1 MEKQIPTKELIIEI
15 MQKSESSR
23 NSDFTLYAE
32 YIKYYYPKMDKSQY
46 YDVLQHNQK
55 YKLHSFK
62 GIERLRRKIQ
72 EEARKNN
79 DISLLSN
86 KQIAKRRK
94 ELEQEYREEYKPKKT
109 RY

>member
-15 MQKSESSR
+15 MKKSESSR

-32 YIKYYYPKMDKSQY
+32 YIKYYYPNMDKSQY

-72 EEARKNN
+72 EEAKKNN

-94 ELEQEYREEYKPKKT
+94 ELEQEYREEYKQEKT